1 MGNVLCNNKKLDKK
15 YRAVIEELGWQIDE
29 PIKCGRTMLAYKIS
43 SGELITIYVDV
54 NNIVNDIDNYDYD
67 PEEYIY
73 TMLQTKRS
81 GNKTYNIPD
90 VFTLCEYAK
99 EIENIIYALKL
110 AINIVNNKIY
120 E

>member
-1 MGNVLCNNKKLDKK
+1 
-15 YRAVIEELGWQIDE
+15 
-29 PIKCGRTMLAYKIS
+29 MLAYKIS
-43 SGELITIYVDV
+43 SCELITIYVDV
-54 NNIVNDIDNYDYD
+54 NNIDNYNYD

-90 VFTLCEYAK
+90 IFTLCEYAK

-110 AINIVNNKIY
+110 VINIVNNKIY